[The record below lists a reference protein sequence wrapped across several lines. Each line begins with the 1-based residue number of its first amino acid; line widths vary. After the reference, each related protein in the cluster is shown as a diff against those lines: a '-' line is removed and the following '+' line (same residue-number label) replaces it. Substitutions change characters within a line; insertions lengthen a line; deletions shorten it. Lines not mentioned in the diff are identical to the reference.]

1 MGLGAFIGRRLVGR
15 ARAGILML
23 AVLAVR
29 TPTIPPATHTNCY
42 RLGCVVIDPASP
54 YPDEQ
59 DRTAEFAAGID
70 TILLTH
76 HHADHIGGVE
86 DLRRRTGARVLAH
99 ADSRLPFALD
109 GTLADGDRIETGAG
123 LLHAIHT
130 PGHADG
136 HLCYQ
141 VGETGDIVAG
151 DLVAG
156 VGTIVLVPPEG
167 NLAVY
172 LDSLARVRSIAETLH
187 PAHGP
192 AAPAAL
198 ADQYIAHRHMRSQQF
213 CEAIRA
219 GAGTPDDI
227 AALVYANIPGVNLIL
242 AALQVQT
249 HLAWLVQNGQ
259 VFERAG
265 RFALAGA

>member
-1 MGLGAFIGRRLVGR
+1 
-15 ARAGILML
+15 ML
-23 AVLAVR
+23 SMLAVR

-42 RLGCVVIDPASP
+42 RLGRVVIDPASP

-59 DRTAEFAAGID
+59 ERTAEFAAGID

-76 HHADHIGGVE
+76 HHGDHIGGVE

-109 GTLADGDRIETGAG
+109 GTVADGDLIETGAG
-123 LLHAIHT
+123 ILRAIHT

-156 VGTIVLVPPEG
+156 IGTIVLVPPEG

-172 LDSLARVRSIAETLH
+172 LDSLSRVRAVAETLH

-192 AAPAAL
+192 ASPAAL
-198 ADQYIAHRHMRSQQF
+198 ADQYIAHRHLRSRQF

-219 GAGTPDDI
+219 GATTPDEI
-227 AALVYANIPGVNLIL
+227 AAMVYANIPGVNLLL
-242 AALQVQT
+242 AALQVRT
-249 HLAWLVQNGQ
+249 HLSWLVDGGRVREEGGQ
-259 VFERAG
+259 
-265 RFALAGA
+265 FALIGA